1 MSHLRYEMNFEILFR
16 LIWYF
21 TGYRLARAHQASE
34 AECSTAGSMSA
45 VLMHIIQSCT
55 EQEYF
60 VGKNCISYI
69 GNTNE
74 YFMWLSVHHIHQEH
88 IFQFSA
94 TADKYWLTR
103 DWSFLPTY
111 PSKLS

>member
-1 MSHLRYEMNFEILFR
+1 MPLIRYEINFELWFW
-16 LIWYF
+16 LIKCF
-21 TGYRLARAHQASE
+21 TGYNLAYFNQESE
-34 AECSTAGSMSA
+34 AECSTADSMSSI
-45 VLMHIIQSCT
+45 LMHIIQSCT

-60 VGKNCISYI
+60 AEKSCTSYT
-69 GNTNE
+69 GNRDE

-88 IFQFSA
+88 IFQFLA
-94 TADKYWLTR
+94 AADKYWLTH